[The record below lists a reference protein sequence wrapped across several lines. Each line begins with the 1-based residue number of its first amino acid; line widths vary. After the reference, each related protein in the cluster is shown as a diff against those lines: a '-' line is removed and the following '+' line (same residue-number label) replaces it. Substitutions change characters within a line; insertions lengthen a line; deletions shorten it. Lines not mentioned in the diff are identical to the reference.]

1 MIGNKPSIYNAQS
14 VYNQGGVKEG
24 EFISYNA
31 QDLPVT
37 YRQVNYIINNNNH
50 VNKNFRIPVTVQA
63 SNADYI
69 ELEIA
74 TKTRIDDS
82 YAIFKAVATNNA
94 VRLSCYYS
102 PIYRGVTQY
111 FVLEI
116 GGVATV
122 VNNKPYKARNDVV
135 FFAPYAYINNEQYNC
150 NGTIYNDIA
159 YVNWGIP
166 QQPQKNYLK
175 FGKVKIIDKVT
186 MQKKLNA
193 IPCIDPDGLIG
204 FFDTVSQTFTT
215 LFEGDNNLLLTE

>member
-50 VNKNFRIPVTVQA
+50 ANKNFRIPVHA
-63 SNADYI
+63 SNSDYV

-82 YAIFKAVATNNA
+82 YAFFQGVNENGAI
-94 VRLSCYYS
+94 RLSCYYS
-102 PIYRGVTQY
+102 PRTTGNQY
-111 FVLEI
+111 FVLGI
-116 GGVATV
+116 GGTNVV
-122 VNNKPYKARNDVV
+122 VNKKPYKPRNDVV

-166 QQPQKNYLK
+166 KQPQKNYLK